1 MNETIR
7 FCLYSLCACLLAF
20 SARADARLPDP
31 LWYSQDERGQP
42 VVHLHFF
49 WTRFCPHC
57 QEAVPFV
64 FDLDHKHAWLRVHHY
79 ELTQSQANVQIYDE
93 MAKLLGQQATSVP
106 AFLFCGSM
114 RTGFNT
120 AETTGRVLEADLL
133 ACRENAKGQTS
144 SVGPAE
150 PLTLPVLG
158 EIKAGQHSLPLLTL
172 MIASFDAFNPCAFFV
187 LLFLMSLLIRSQS
200 RARMAVIGGLFV
212 FFSGL
217 MYFIFM
223 AAWLNLFFLL
233 GSLAVMTFV
242 AGLIAVVIGLV
253 NIKDYFYF
261 GQGFSLSIPESVK
274 PQLFQRMR
282 NVVESGRWPAL
293 VASTVILAIAANS
306 YELLCTAGFP
316 MVYTRILTL
325 SQLSGT
331 EYYLYLLLYNVIYII
346 PLLVIV
352 SIFTLTMGAKKLSE
366 REGRRL
372 KLLSGLMMLGLGI
385 ILMVAP
391 DMLNNLFAAVLLI
404 GASLVITGLLAW
416 RDRFV
421 AS

>member
-1 MNETIR
+1 MEKWIR
-7 FCLYSLCACLLAF
+7 VFLYSLCACLFVL
-20 SARADARLPDP
+20 SARADVKLPDP
-31 LWYSQDERGQP
+31 LWYSQDDRGQP

-64 FDLDHKHAWLRVHHY
+64 YDLDQKHAWLRVHHY
-79 ELTQSQANVQIYDE
+79 ELTQSQANVQIYVE
-93 MAKLLGQQATSVP
+93 MAKLLGQEATSVP
-106 AFLFCGSM
+106 AFLFCGTM
-114 RTGFNT
+114 RTGFANAQT
-120 AETTGRVLEADLL
+120 SGRLLETDLL
-133 ACRENAKGQTS
+133 ACKENAQGLVPS
-144 SVGPAE
+144 AGPAQ
-150 PLTLPVLG
+150 PLTLPLLG
-158 EIKAGQHSLPLLTL
+158 EIKVGQHSLPLLTL
-172 MIASFDAFNPCAFFV
+172 MIAGFDAFNPCAFFV

-223 AAWLNLFFLL
+223 AAWLNLFFLI
-233 GSLAVMTFV
+233 GSLTVITFA
-242 AGLIAVVIGLV
+242 AGLVAVLIGLV

-261 GQGFSLSIPESVK
+261 GQGFSLSIPDHVK
-274 PQLFQRMR
+274 PRLFQKMR

-331 EYYLYLLLYNVIYII
+331 EYYLYLLLYNLVYII

-352 SIFTLTMGAKKLSE
+352 SVFTLTMGSKKLSE

-385 ILMVAP
+385 MLMVAP
-391 DMLNNLFAAVLLI
+391 DMLNNLFAAFVLI
-404 GASLVITGLLAW
+404 GGALIITGLLTW
-416 RDRFV
+416 RERIA